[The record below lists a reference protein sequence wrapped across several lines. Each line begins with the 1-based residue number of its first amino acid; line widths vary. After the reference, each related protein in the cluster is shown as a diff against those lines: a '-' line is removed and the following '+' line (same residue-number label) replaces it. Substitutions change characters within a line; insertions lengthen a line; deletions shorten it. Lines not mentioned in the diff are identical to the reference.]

1 LGQEVGA
8 GNEIV
13 LQTAGIWDKQKKRAL
28 WSGNQAFIFIDR
40 CSSRAHDIKLKAFEV
55 MYEIL
60 VRSGMMCV
68 VEMCEILEAW
78 EVMI

>member
-1 LGQEVGA
+1 
-8 GNEIV
+8 
-13 LQTAGIWDKQKKRAL
+13 
-28 WSGNQAFIFIDR
+28 
-40 CSSRAHDIKLKAFEV
+40 

-78 EVMI
+78 EVMIWGFIGKSSVFPNDMTETYGVPFGPL